1 MGAAEMNLLFTS
13 SGRRVSLVQMF
24 KKSLGRAGV
33 TGRVVTADIQGNA
46 PTAFVSDGH
55 HIVPRVTDGDYLPE
69 LLRICALDDIRA
81 IIPLIDTELAL
92 LARNKQLFAERGV
105 TVLVPPPAITELSRD
120 KLAAFR
126 FFSAHGIPTPAV
138 YAADAIPDRFPLIV
152 KPRDGSSSLGV
163 TAVHNREEL
172 AFFRRYIRNS
182 MVQEFIT
189 GDEFTVD
196 VLADLKGNIRTI
208 VPRQRLETRA
218 GEVSKGVTRK
228 DPQIIQAVAEVLER
242 FDGVIGCIN
251 LQCFRR
257 PTGEILFIE
266 CNARFGGGA
275 PLSIMAGAD
284 LPRWTLE
291 LLQGRE
297 FDRLDQS
304 WQDGFTMLRYDE
316 AIYLPGR
323 PDAD

>member
-1 MGAAEMNLLFTS
+1 MGADEMNLLFTS
-13 SGRRVSLVQMF
+13 SGRRVSLVKMF
-24 KKSLGRAGV
+24 KESLSQAGV
-33 TGRVVTADIQGNA
+33 TGRVVTADVRGNA

-55 HIVPRVTDGDYLPE
+55 RIVPRVTDGDYLPE
-69 LLRICALDDIRA
+69 LLRICARDNIRA
-81 IIPLIDTELAL
+81 IIPLIDTELPL
-92 LARNKQLFAERGV
+92 LARNKQLFAEHGV
-105 TVLVPPPAITELSRD
+105 TVLVPPPAITELGGD
-120 KLAAFR
+120 KLATFR
-126 FFSAHGIPTPAV
+126 FFSAQGIPTPAV
-138 YAADAIPDRFPLIV
+138 YETDTVPDRFPLIV

-163 TAVHNREEL
+163 TAVHNPEEL

-182 MVQEFIT
+182 LVQEFVT

-196 VLADLKGNIRTI
+196 VLADLKGNVCTI

-228 DPQIIQAVAEVLER
+228 DPEIIQAVAEAVKC
-242 FDGVIGCIN
+242 FDGLVGCIN

-266 CNARFGGGA
+266 LNARFGGGA

-291 LLQGRE
+291 LLAGRE

-304 WQDGFTMLRYDE
+304 WQDGFTMLRYDD
-316 AIYLPGR
+316 AIYLPER
-323 PDAD
+323 ADAD